1 MTVGPQHGLL
11 AHPPQHLL
19 IAALAFTTPTDT
31 AGNQRSLT
39 ELREVLRLELSGDL
53 DEIVETTPKD
63 LPTTETGEVGVA
75 DGWDQTHLTVDVGF
89 SASGYVALGYPAAP
103 LPADLI
109 EVPWSRLG
117 PLAPANPVSG
127 DVALHIRADNVFAVE
142 HVLRRVEHILASKI
156 STLWTLSGTQRY
168 APDGT
173 NLRDQGRALIGFHDG
188 LSNLDPSSDA
198 DRQLIFVDP
207 AAVPG
212 YPANPP
218 PTPAPGSLGYGGQP
232 PTPTEPSFPTD
243 LRQPPTSEPGWTTS
257 GSYMFIRSSVL
268 DTTSWDSQTLG
279 AQEAAVGR
287 FKSSGSFLDQKDT
300 AANKDNSPAFAADQT
315 SVAVPPTSHSRRAN
329 PRSTPTDP
337 QRRVLRRG
345 YPLLQTGAGTIK
357 RGLTLIT
364 FSRSLTTQIEFV
376 MAAWLENANFP
387 QQGSGRD
394 PLLAYETAVL
404 AGGYYF
410 VPALADRDA
419 PTTWMMPS

>member
-1 MTVGPQHGLL
+1 MTAGPQHGLL

-31 AGNQRSLT
+31 AANQFSLT
-39 ELREVLRLELSGDL
+39 ELREVLRLELAGDL

-63 LPTTETGEVGVA
+63 SPTPETGEVGVA
-75 DGWDQTHLTVDVGF
+75 DGWEQTNLTIDVGF
-89 SASGYVALGYPAAP
+89 SASGYAALGYTAGA

-109 EVPWSRLG
+109 EVPWTRLG
-117 PLAPANPVSG
+117 PLVPANPVSG
-127 DVALHIRADNVFAVE
+127 DFALHIRADNVFAVE
-142 HVLRRVEHILASKI
+142 HVLQRVEHSLTGKI
-156 STLWTLSGTQRY
+156 STLWTLGGTQRY
-168 APDGT
+168 APSG

-188 LSNLDPSSDA
+188 LSNLDPSSEA

-218 PTPAPGSLGYGGQP
+218 PAPGPGDPGYGGQP
-232 PTPTEPSFPTD
+232 ATPTEPSFPTD
-243 LRQPPTSEPGWTTS
+243 LRPPPTTEPSWTTG
-257 GSYMFIRSSVL
+257 GSYMFVRGSVL
-268 DTTSWDSQTLG
+268 NTASWDSQILRT
-279 AQEAAVGR
+279 QEAAVGR

-300 AANKDNSPAFAADQT
+300 AANKNNPPAFAGDQT
-315 SVAVPPTSHSRRAN
+315 SIAVPPTSHSRRAN
-329 PRSTPTDP
+329 PRSSPTDP

-376 MAAWLENANFP
+376 MAAWLENVNFP

-394 PLLAYETAVL
+394 PLLAYETEVL

-410 VPALADRDA
+410 VPVLADQDD
-419 PTTWMMPS
+419 PTSWIMPS